1 MLNEKSTFDEIFKVL
16 ALGEPKQFKDA
27 KRIIKKK
34 WNADSE
40 SLKGEWSLV
49 KGLIESF
56 DSIHNPLNKAAIISG
71 MDLFFLVFC
80 DEYFEILKNFTIRNL
95 TSPNGHIREA
105 MRHTASW
112 LHISVTDRLD
122 PFVYPEGNPLTP
134 KQAEEQKVAK
144 AQYPALVKELGDL
157 IDKYDHDDENVEY
170 IDDMKPSINKSLQ
183 LFWSKLTNSPSYR
196 RHLEETIPISFD
208 LLMKRKE
215 IEKEINDLLL
225 KTMSDFTLDD
235 IKQIIYE
242 EDSNDDMRKL
252 IMMFD
257 DGDISNLDNV
267 IGVVLDAWNHFP
279 HRILEGSC
287 PHEEL
292 EKYKNNHV

>member
-1 MLNEKSTFDEIFKVL
+1 MLNEKSTFNEVFKVL
-16 ALGEPKQFKDA
+16 ATGEPKQFKDA

-40 SLKGEWSLV
+40 SFKEEWSLV
-49 KGLIESF
+49 KGLVESF

-80 DEYFEILKNFTIRNL
+80 DEHFETLKDFTIKNL
-95 TSPNGHIREA
+95 TSPDGHIREA
-105 MRHTASW
+105 MRHTANW
-112 LHISVTDRLD
+112 LLISVIDRLD

-134 KQAEEQKVAK
+134 KQVEEQKVAK
-144 AQYPALVKELGDL
+144 VQYPALVKELGDL
-157 IDKYDHDDENVEY
+157 IDKYNHDDENVEY
-170 IDDMKPSINKSLQ
+170 IDEMKPSVNKSLQ
-183 LFWSKLTNSPSYR
+183 LFWIKLTNSPSYR
-196 RHLEETIPISFD
+196 RFLEETTPVSFD

-215 IEKEINDLLL
+215 IEKEINNLLL
-225 KTMSDFTLDD
+225 RTKSNSTLDD
-235 IKQIIYE
+235 VKQVIYE
-242 EDSNDDMRKL
+242 EGSNDDMQEL

-257 DGDISNLDNV
+257 NGDISNLDNV
-267 IGVVLDAWNHFP
+267 IEVVSDAWNHFP
-279 HRILEGSC
+279 HRILAGSC